1 MSMRNEQGFTLA
13 EVMIAIVL
21 LGVGVMALVS
31 GAAMT
36 SRMIGRGREST
47 LVGQVATARI
57 EWLRQLAASTS
68 PACGAAALQTGS
80 ASAPAG
86 ITERWV
92 VPNAGNPRTVQ
103 LMFTYRVPQG
113 IRTDTIS
120 TTLLCN

>member
-13 EVMIAIVL
+13 EVMIAVVL

-68 PACGAAALQTGS
+68 PACGAAAFQTGS

-86 ITERWV
+86 ITESWV

-103 LMFTYRVPQG
+103 LMFTYRVPRG
-113 IRTDTIS
+113 VRTDTMS
-120 TTLLCN
+120 TTILCN